1 MKFQYSK
8 TVSFTM
14 QYIKKLWNVKN
25 VQNVKYILS
34 DTYFYPN
41 SIKIEN

>member
-1 MKFQYSK
+1 MKFQSSK
-8 TVSFTM
+8 TAWFTM
-14 QYIKKLWNVKN
+14 NKYMKKLWFID

-34 DTYFYPN
+34 DTYFCHK